1 MGARGSGG
9 GQVEMNFFPRRSK
22 DPPVARR
29 NFTSKGYNEL
39 NYANLVGLREGQA
52 FVWWLKIF
60 RRLVYIYIASHDR
73 IEFILANKKFVS
85 RFMEKLLKSI
95 VGKIIV
101 ARLS

>member
-1 MGARGSGG
+1 MGAASGG

-60 RRLVYIYIASHDR
+60 RRLVYIANHDR
-73 IEFILANKKFVS
+73 MNPF
-85 RFMEKLLKSI
+85 
-95 VGKIIV
+95 
-101 ARLS
+101 